1 MSGSVN
7 KVILVGHLG
16 ADPEVKSFQ
25 NGGRVCNLRVAT
37 SESWTDRASGERR
50 ERTEWHN
57 VVVNSGESSGG
68 VIGFAQQYL
77 RKGHKVYIE
86 GSLRTRKWQDANGQD
101 RYTTEIAVS
110 GAHSRLTSL
119 ERAEPNANG
128 NGRQASGSAR
138 GGTGGTQQ
146 GSAGRGFDD
155 NLDDDEIPF

>member
-16 ADPEVKSFQ
+16 ADPEVKAFQ

-37 SESWTDRASGERR
+37 SESWTDRASGEKR

-57 VVVNSGESSGG
+57 VVVRSGENSGG

-77 RKGHKVYIE
+77 RKGHKVYVE
-86 GSLRTRKWQDANGQD
+86 GSLQTRKWQDANGQD
-101 RYTTEIAVS
+101 RYTTEVVVS
-110 GAHSRLTSL
+110 GGHSRLTSL
-119 ERAEPNANG
+119 ERAESG
-128 NGRQASGSAR
+128 QNGRQHTDGSRSG
-138 GGTGGTQQ
+138 GQP
-146 GSAGRGFDD
+146 AGKAFDD